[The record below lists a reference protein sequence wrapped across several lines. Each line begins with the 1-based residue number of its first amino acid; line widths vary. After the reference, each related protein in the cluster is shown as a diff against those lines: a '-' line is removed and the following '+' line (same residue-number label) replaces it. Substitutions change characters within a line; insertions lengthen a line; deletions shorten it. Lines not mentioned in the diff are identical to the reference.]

1 MPYCRLAKDMFAD
14 RGLWEEVDFKVTA
27 CSEHGKCISEDKY
40 CQSTG
45 LVV

>member
-1 MPYCRLAKDMFAD
+1 MPYCRLVKDMFAD
-14 RGLWEEVDFKVTA
+14 RGLWEEVDFKVVA